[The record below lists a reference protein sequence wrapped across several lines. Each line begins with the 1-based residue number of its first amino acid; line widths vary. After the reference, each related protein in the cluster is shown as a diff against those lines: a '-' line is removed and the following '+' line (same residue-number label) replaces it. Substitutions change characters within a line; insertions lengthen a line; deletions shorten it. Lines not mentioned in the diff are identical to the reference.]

1 MKKDMSISFFLLSLH
16 DLLGFTC
23 ESNAKGKC
31 CLMALL
37 IVSIL
42 DECSGNG
49 HSFRIKK
56 EKELVFV
63 GSAFLGSMFIDLVLR
78 NLKLL
83 SFI

>member
-1 MKKDMSISFFLLSLH
+1 MVIQS
-16 DLLGFTC
+16 
-23 ESNAKGKC
+23 
-31 CLMALL
+31 
-37 IVSIL
+37 
-42 DECSGNG
+42 
-49 HSFRIKK
+49 RIKK

>member
-49 HSFRIKK
+49 HSIK
-56 EKELVFV
+56 
-63 GSAFLGSMFIDLVLR
+63 
-78 NLKLL
+78 N
-83 SFI
+83 